1 MLRAPKFWN
10 KKGILSKI
18 LLPFSWLYIYIS
30 NRRSCNIS
38 ATKLPVPVIC
48 VGNLVMGGAGK
59 TPMVIALVQMLQAM
73 GYKPHII
80 SRGYG
85 AIVHGVKRVDP
96 EKHNYLNVGDE
107 PLLLAKL
114 APTWV
119 STNRLKAARAAV
131 ENNADVI
138 VMDDGFQNNSI
149 IKDINLIVVDAI
161 QGFGNQYVFPA
172 GPLREPFLNGLNKAD
187 ATIVIGEGELSYL
200 KSSKKIFHAQF
211 VQKEPL
217 KKHGDSVIA
226 FAGLGYPKKFK
237 QSLKKAGFKIV
248 EFHAYPD
255 HHPYTITEIEK
266 LLKRSQSMKVT
277 LITTSKDSVRLP
289 LRYKNK
295 VAVFKVNLDIL
306 EKEELQKF
314 LTEKMNA

>member
-1 MLRAPKFWN
+1 MLKAPKFWS

-18 LLPFSWLYIYIS
+18 LVPFSWIYIYIS
-30 NRRSCNIS
+30 QRRHNREN
-38 ATKLPVPVIC
+38 AAKLSVPVIC

-59 TPMVIALVQMLQAM
+59 TPMVIALVQILQGM

-96 EKHNYLNVGDE
+96 QKHNYLNVGDE
-107 PLLLAKL
+107 PLLLAKF

-119 STNRLKAARAAV
+119 STNRVKAARAAI
-131 ENNADVI
+131 ENDADVI

-149 IKDINLIVVDAI
+149 VKDISLIVVDAI

-187 ATIVIGEGELSYL
+187 ATIVIGDGELSYL
-200 KSSKKIFHAQF
+200 KSSKKIFHAKF
-211 VQKEPL
+211 VEKEPL
-217 KKHGDSVIA
+217 KKQAESVIA

-237 QSLKKAGFKIV
+237 QSLQKAGFNIL

-266 LLKRSQSMKVT
+266 LIKRAQALKST
-277 LITTSKDSVRLP
+277 LITTSKDAVRLP
-289 LRYKNK
+289 QRYKNK
-295 VAVFKVNLDIL
+295 VAVFKVNLEIL
-306 EKEELQKF
+306 EKEELQQF
-314 LTEKMNA
+314 LFDKMKA

>member
-1 MLRAPKFWN
+1 MLRAPNFWN

-18 LLPFSWLYIYIS
+18 LVPFSWIYIYIS
-30 NRRSCNIS
+30 KQRNKGVY
-38 ATKLPVPVIC
+38 AVKLPVPVIC

-59 TPMVIALVQMLQAM
+59 TPTVIAIVQILQTL

-107 PLLLAKL
+107 PLLLAKI

-119 STNRLKAARAAV
+119 STNRVNAARLAV
-131 ENNADVI
+131 EHNADVI

-149 IKDINLIVVDAI
+149 VKDINIIVVDAI

-187 ATIVIGEGELSYL
+187 ATIIIGDGELSYL
-200 KSSKKIFHAQF
+200 KSSKKIFHANF
-211 VQKEPL
+211 IEKEPL
-217 KKHGDSVIA
+217 KEQGKSVIA

-237 QSLKKAGFKIV
+237 KSLQKAGFKIL

-255 HHPYTITEIEK
+255 HHPYTITEIDK
-266 LLKRSQSMKVT
+266 LLKRALSMKAA
-277 LITTSKDSVRLP
+277 LITTSKDLVRLP
-289 LRYKNK
+289 QRYKNK
-295 VAVFKVNLDIL
+295 VSAFKVNLEIR
-306 EKEELQKF
+306 EKEELQQF
-314 LTEKMNA
+314 LIEKMKA